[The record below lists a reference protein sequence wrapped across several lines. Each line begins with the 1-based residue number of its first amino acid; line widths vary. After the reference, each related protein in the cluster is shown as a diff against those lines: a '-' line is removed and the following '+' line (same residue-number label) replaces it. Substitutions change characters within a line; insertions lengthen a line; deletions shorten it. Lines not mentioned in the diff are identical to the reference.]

1 MNRNVDTDILIH
13 PKRGKNEKQ
22 LPANGVLL
30 VNPSEALRCHRQLR
44 QSAGETLPLFNS
56 DLTVA
61 AGKSFFV
68 AGPAIGSPM
77 AALSMEKLIAL
88 GAKRIILFGW
98 CGALAD
104 TLRVGDVVL
113 PSEARSGEG
122 TSRYYPLQG
131 AAAAPS
137 MELRSH
143 LERAYREAHV
153 KVFGGC
159 VWSTDAVYRE
169 ERQMLRELHQQQ
181 GVSAIDME
189 FSALCSVACFRNI
202 DFAAVLIVSDELW
215 GKAWKPGFSSE
226 KFLAIKAKALDVL
239 LDVLANFG
247 E

>member
-1 MNRNVDTDILIH
+1 MNENVDANILIY

-22 LPANGVLL
+22 LPAVGVLL
-30 VNPSEALRCHRQLR
+30 VNPSEASRCHRQLR
-44 QSAGETLPLFNS
+44 QSAGEARPLFNS

-61 AGKSFFV
+61 REKTFFV

-88 GAKRIILFGW
+88 GAKRIVLFGW

-131 AAAAPS
+131 VAAPS
-137 MELRSH
+137 MKLRSH
-143 LERAYREAHV
+143 LERAYSEANL
-153 KVFGGC
+153 KVVGGC

-169 ERQMLRELHQQQ
+169 ERQMLQELHEQQ
-181 GVSAIDME
+181 GVSAVDME
-189 FSALCSVACFRNI
+189 FSALCAVALFRNI

-215 GKAWKPGFSSE
+215 GKTWRPGFSSE
-226 KFLAIKAKALDVL
+226 KFLTMKARALDVL
-239 LDVLANFG
+239 LDVLVDLG

>member
-1 MNRNVDTDILIH
+1 MNENVDANILIH

-22 LPANGVLL
+22 LPAVGVLL
-30 VNPSEALRCHRQLR
+30 VNPSEASRCHRQLR
-44 QSAGETLPLFNS
+44 QSAGEARPLFNS

-61 AGKSFFV
+61 REKTFFV

-88 GAKRIILFGW
+88 GAKRIVLFGW

-131 AAAAPS
+131 VAAPS
-137 MELRSH
+137 MKLRSH
-143 LERAYREAHV
+143 LERAYSEANL
-153 KVFGGC
+153 KVVGGC

-169 ERQMLRELHQQQ
+169 ERQMLQELHEQQ
-181 GVSAIDME
+181 GVSAVDME
-189 FSALCSVACFRNI
+189 FSALCAVALFRNI

-215 GKAWKPGFSSE
+215 GKTWRPGFSSE
-226 KFLAIKAKALDVL
+226 KFLTMKARALDVL
-239 LDVLANFG
+239 LDVLVGLG

>member
-1 MNRNVDTDILIH
+1 MNENVDANILIY

-22 LPANGVLL
+22 LPAVGVLL
-30 VNPSEALRCHRQLR
+30 VNPSEASRCHRQLR
-44 QSAGETLPLFNS
+44 QSAGEARPLFNS
-56 DLTVA
+56 DLTVDRE
-61 AGKSFFV
+61 KTFFV

-88 GAKRIILFGW
+88 GAKRIVLFGW

-131 AAAAPS
+131 VAAPS
-137 MELRSH
+137 MKLRSH
-143 LERAYREAHV
+143 LERAYSEANL
-153 KVFGGC
+153 KVVGGC

-169 ERQMLRELHQQQ
+169 ERQMLQELHEQQ
-181 GVSAIDME
+181 GVSAVDME
-189 FSALCSVACFRNI
+189 FSALCAVALFRNI

-215 GKAWKPGFSSE
+215 GKTWRPGFSSE
-226 KFLAIKAKALDVL
+226 KFLTMKARALDVL
-239 LDVLANFG
+239 LDVLVDLG

>member
-1 MNRNVDTDILIH
+1 MNENVDANILIY

-22 LPANGVLL
+22 LPAVGVLL
-30 VNPSEALRCHRQLR
+30 VNPSEASRCHRQLR
-44 QSAGETLPLFNS
+44 QSAGEARPLFNS
-56 DLTVA
+56 DLTVDRE
-61 AGKSFFV
+61 KTFFV

-88 GAKRIILFGW
+88 GAKRIVLFGW

-104 TLRVGDVVL
+104 TLQVGDVVL

-131 AAAAPS
+131 VAAPS
-137 MELRSH
+137 MKLRSH
-143 LERAYREAHV
+143 LERAYSEANL
-153 KVFGGC
+153 KVVGGC

-169 ERQMLRELHQQQ
+169 ERQMLQELHEQQ
-181 GVSAIDME
+181 GVSAVDME
-189 FSALCSVACFRNI
+189 FSALCAVALFRNI

-215 GKAWKPGFSSE
+215 GKTWRPGFSSE
-226 KFLAIKAKALDVL
+226 KFLTMKARALDVL
-239 LDVLANFG
+239 LDVLVDLG

>member
-1 MNRNVDTDILIH
+1 MNQNVDANILIH

-22 LPANGVLL
+22 LPAVGVLL
-30 VNPSEALRCHRQLR
+30 VNPSEASRCHRQLR
-44 QSAGETLPLFNS
+44 QSAGEARPLFNS

-61 AGKSFFV
+61 REKTFFV

-88 GAKRIILFGW
+88 GAKRIVLFGW

-104 TLRVGDVVL
+104 TLLVGDVVL

-131 AAAAPS
+131 VAAPS
-137 MELRSH
+137 MKLRSH
-143 LERAYREAHV
+143 LERAYSEANL
-153 KVFGGC
+153 KVLGGC

-169 ERQMLRELHQQQ
+169 ERQMLQELHEQQ
-181 GVSAIDME
+181 GVSAVDME
-189 FSALCSVACFRNI
+189 FSALCAVALFRNI

-215 GKAWKPGFSSE
+215 GKTWRPGFSSE
-226 KFLAIKAKALDVL
+226 KFLTMKARALDVL
-239 LDVLANFG
+239 LDVLVDLG